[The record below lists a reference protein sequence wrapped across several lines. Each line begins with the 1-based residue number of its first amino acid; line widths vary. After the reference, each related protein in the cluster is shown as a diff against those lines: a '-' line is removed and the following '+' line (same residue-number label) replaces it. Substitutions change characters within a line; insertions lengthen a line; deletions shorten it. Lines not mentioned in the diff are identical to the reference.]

1 MEAKRNMKATEL
13 RELPIEEL
21 KNRLKGEEENLSN
34 LRFQLSTSQL
44 ENPIKVRL
52 VRKDIARIQTV
63 IAEKVMASNT
73 PKTEVKKS

>member
-1 MEAKRNMKATEL
+1 MKAIEL
-13 RELPIEEL
+13 KELSIEEL
-21 KNRLKGEEENLSN
+21 KNRLKAEEESLSN

-63 IAEKVMASNT
+63 IAEKQKASTT
-73 PKTEVKKS
+73 PKTEVKNA